1 MRIYAAGKIEE
12 NQFSDANILFALKK
26 DLDVGGKLLFERYYK
41 PLLFFSDT
49 YFKGNNFS
57 EDIVQEVFY
66 RFIKDK
72 MYKKVTAVTL
82 SSYLFQCVKNA
93 CLNKVRDQRK
103 FTTAENL
110 KLDVIEEEIY
120 SISPELL
127 KSIYAAINALPEK
140 TRLVVTF
147 VIVQNK
153 KYKEAATELGVSVNT
168 VKRLLSNGLK
178 QLRKQF
184 SDMLVMFLFF
194 GKCIYTKNNH

>member
-1 MRIYAAGKIEE
+1 MQVDDNNKD
-12 NQFSDANILFALKK
+12 NQFLDANILSALRG
-26 DLDVGGKLLFERYYK
+26 DIDIGGKLLFQRYYK
-41 PLLFFSDT
+41 PLLFFSET
-49 YFKGNNFS
+49 YFEGNNFS

-72 MYKKVTAVTL
+72 MYKKVTAFTL

-93 CLNKVRDQRK
+93 CLNKVRDQKK
-103 FTTAENL
+103 FTTADEL
-110 KLDVIEEEIY
+110 KFDVVEEEVY

-127 KSIYAAINALPEK
+127 ASIYAAINALPEK
-140 TRLVVTF
+140 TRLVVTS

-153 KYKEAATELGVSVNT
+153 KYKEAADELGVSVNT

-184 SDMLVMFLFF
+184 SDALVMFFF
-194 GKCIYTKNNH
+194 LRGGKYIL